1 MTQSPNLLYPNRDD
15 DRVGHDAVSRRHLL
29 TSGATAGAVA
39 TAGCAGD
46 GDSEAS
52 DDTQSQATE
61 HPTVFVFN
69 IGDGTVSLID
79 PASNEVVGSR
89 AIGLSSSFPSN
100 QYTPDLTDGSEDVL
114 WLNVEHGVRALTVGT
129 LDEVARVDTGSGANW
144 QEQTPDGDHLVVSA
158 QEPSHMNYRIDA
170 DRRSATVGEVVGI
183 DHAAG
188 EIIERIDVGS
198 SPYGTTAGTVRS
210 RPIRHRRW
218 GSPSHAS
225 GLRRRRLRQPT
236 VSRTVRAGTR
246 WRPISDDHR
255 AWNHSQQSE
264 LTERV
269 VWQSND
275 YVVSWF
281 ADRFLFAGWPREIR
295 LAWGWEY
302 DFILAC

>member
-1 MTQSPNLLYPNRDD
+1 MTQSPDPPYPNRDD
-15 DRVGHDAVSRRHLL
+15 DRVDGDAVSRRHLL
-29 TSGATAGAVA
+29 ASGATAGAVA

-46 GDSEAS
+46 SDSEAN

-69 IGDGTVSLID
+69 TGDGTVSLID

-114 WLNVEHGVRALTVGT
+114 WLNVEHGVRAFTAGT
-129 LDEVARVDTGSGANW
+129 LDEVAHVDTGSGANW
-144 QEQTPDGDHLVVSA
+144 QGQTPDGDHLVVSA

-198 SPYGTTAGTVRS
+198 SPYGTAHNPFDIDDGGRPRTPRACGVDGGDNLLYRELFVRAHAGGRSVTTTVRG
-210 RPIRHRRW
+210 I
-218 GSPSHAS
+218 
-225 GLRRRRLRQPT
+225 T
-236 VSRTVRAGTR
+236 
-246 WRPISDDHR
+246 IS
-255 AWNHSQQSE
+255 SQ
-264 LTERV
+264 
-269 VWQSND
+269 N
-275 YVVSWF
+275 
-281 ADRFLFAGWPREIR
+281 
-295 LAWGWEY
+295 
-302 DFILAC
+302 